1 MQRLKGESPYKV
13 EILSTGLRDA
23 EQTEAGIVVCV
34 GWVVEDWQRRPFCY
48 GKTDF
53 VQGHELEHASTS
65 YKLRAT
71 LSQKDIDEVLGVV
84 LKAAHK
90 EADKLKRSILRLM
103 EQDEEAVAYA
113 RAN

>member
-13 EILSTGLRDA
+13 EILSTGLRN
-23 EQTEAGIVVCV
+23 AGSDIVVTV

-53 VQGHELEHASTS
+53 VKGDRCDNADTS

-71 LSQKDIDEVLGVV
+71 LSQKDVDEVLAVV
-84 LKAAHK
+84 IEAAHK
-90 EADKLKRSILRLM
+90 EASKLQSSIVQLM
-103 EQDEEAVAYA
+103 ELDEEAAAYA